1 MEIRTLIVITFL
13 MFALSMLVLASVWV
27 QYRSR
32 YKGLLFWWLQAG
44 FSMIGTSSIILR
56 PWMTLNV
63 SIMIANIFLHLGI
76 IFLLFGFQQFFG
88 RAKLSHVNWAG
99 FVLTGILISFLTFQ
113 YPSVQGRQIVLSAAI
128 IFAICQILWLLYRQ
142 DTVKPRKSTISIS
155 LILLAMLLAHG
166 LRIIL
171 TVLDRRTIPSYYD
184 NPLSESAFLLAHL
197 IVWVLLTYALVLLV
211 TRRLQTEIEAE
222 ERKFNSI
229 FTHSPYASALTRL
242 PDALITDVNRS
253 FSQLTGYS
261 RDFVVGKRAHDF
273 GLWAD
278 PNLRDQLV
286 ADLAEDHPI
295 ENYELMMRRQNGE
308 LLNCLFS
315 ATIIRI
321 NGQSY
326 MLSTLKDVSDVV
338 ELRAKLEKLATHD
351 PLTHLPNR
359 TLFDDRF
366 AIARAQALRS
376 DSKFVVALFDIDDF
390 KAVNDTYGHPVG
402 DQVLK
407 AVAELA
413 SHYLRLS
420 DTVARFGGD
429 EFVLLLNNIP
439 NRAAARE
446 TLERILEL
454 YQQPLRIPGY
464 SITTQISLGAAC
476 FPEDGDNLPD
486 LIRKADDALYQ
497 VKKSGKN
504 AVQFYQERKSNHAN

>member
-1 MEIRTLIVITFL
+1 MDIRTLIVITFL

-27 QYRSR
+27 HYRSR

-63 SIMIANIFLHLGI
+63 SIMITNIFLHLGVLY
-76 IFLLFGFQQFFG
+76 LLFGFQRFFG
-88 RAKLSHVNWAG
+88 RAKLSQVSWIG
-99 FVLTGILISFLTFQ
+99 FVLTGILISLLTYQ
-113 YPSVQGRQIVLSAAI
+113 YPSVQGRQIVLSLAI
-128 IFAICQILWLLYRQ
+128 IAAVSQMLWLLYRQ
-142 DTVKPRKSTISIS
+142 TAVLPRKSTLTVS
-155 LILLAMLLAHG
+155 LVLLVMLLAHV
-166 LRIIL
+166 LRIAL
-171 TVLDRRTIPSYYD
+171 TLLDMRAIQNYYD

-197 IVWVLLTYALVLLV
+197 IIWVTLTFSLVLMV
-211 TRRLQTEIEAE
+211 TRRLQAEIEAE
-222 ERKFNSI
+222 EMKFNSI

-242 PDALITDVNRS
+242 DDAVMTDINQS
-253 FSQLTGYS
+253 FSHLTGYT
-261 RDFVVGKRAHDF
+261 RDFAVGKRAHDL

-278 PNLRDQLV
+278 PNLRDQV
-286 ADLAEDHPI
+286 VEDLSEDHPV
-295 ENYELMMRRQNGE
+295 ENIELMMRRKNGS
-308 LLNCLFS
+308 LLPCLFS

-321 NGQSY
+321 NGKSY
-326 MLSTLKDVSDVV
+326 MLSTLQDVSDLV

-359 TLFDDRF
+359 TLFEDRF
-366 AIARAQALRS
+366 AIARAQAMRS
-376 DSKFVVALFDIDDF
+376 DSKFVVAIFDIDDF
-390 KAVNDTYGHPVG
+390 KAINDEYGHPVG
-402 DQVLK
+402 DRALI

-454 YQQPLRIPGY
+454 YQQPLRMPGY
-464 SITTQISLGAAC
+464 AITAKISLGAAC
-476 FPEDGDNLPD
+476 FPDDGDTLPD

-497 VKKSGKN
+497 VKGSGKN
-504 AVQFYQERKSNHAN
+504 AVQFYQNGKSTHGN